1 MPGLP
6 IASAVLTKYKGEGDE
21 KATLRPY
28 TPINDESTLGVPS
41 LSALAEPL
49 LIHSSCCR

>member
-6 IASAVLTKYKGEGDE
+6 IASAVLTKFKGEGDE

-28 TPINDESTLGVPS
+28 TPINDESTLPS
-41 LSALAEPL
+41 RRQQLTLVNL
-49 LIHSSCCR
+49 C